1 VPRLIFKCPYLK
13 GGSHTTVQ
21 RENYLRYIATREG
34 VELLLEHPDWPATQ
48 KQKELIQQ
56 LNQDFPSAQTL
67 FEYEDYRKSPTRK
80 NAAELIDRV
89 LEDHF
94 LSVSG
99 KKRYMEYIAQRP
111 RVELHGAHGLFTGGD
126 RPVILSQAAQ
136 EVSQHT
142 GPIWLPIL
150 SLRREDAARLGYD
163 NAESW
168 RKLLTSHAPKMAQ
181 AMKIPLKDFRWYA
194 AFHNEG
200 HHPHV
205 HMICYSTNPSKGYL
219 TKSGIA
225 QIKSAL
231 VNDLFRNDLMEIYGR
246 QTEKRNSLSRETKE
260 VLNQLIQEMQETK
273 SLDNSHL
280 ADLLLQLADRL
291 RFTSGKKQYGYL
303 KAPLKSLVDEI
314 VDELEKE
321 PVVKEA
327 YGCWY
332 ELREEVLR
340 SYRDDLPERLP
351 LSQQKEFKNIKNLV
365 IHQASALNS
374 VSEIFISDEDASQEN
389 EMFLNDDLQDDME
402 SKMNDTFF
410 VGVME
415 YQLAKKCLIERKSDD
430 RNYEKAYDLFLQ
442 AAERGNVFAMYELGQ
457 LHRKGIG
464 CEYDKEKA
472 AEYFSQALKGFL
484 KIEEKKENSN
494 LQYRIGC
501 MYLYGIGTEV
511 DISKAEIWFRKSAE
525 GGNIDGEYQLAKLIL
540 DDLYRDPTKTKE
552 AIANLYKS
560 AQAGHARSQYL
571 LGKILLQGEGQYR
584 AEGIRWLTMSADQG
598 NEYAR
603 QFLVHQNDVAKA
615 AAFQSAGQLL
625 RQLGNLFREQTPVSA
640 IPTPQLVDQKLKR
653 KIQEKKKALGLKQGG
668 PEMR

>member
-1 VPRLIFKCPYLK
+1 MPRLIFKCPYLK

-168 RKLLTSHAPKMAQ
+168 RKLLTSHAPEMAQ

-205 HMICYSTNPSKGYL
+205 HMICYSADPSKGYL

-231 VNDLFRNDLMEIYGR
+231 VNDLFRNDLMEIYGQ
-246 QTEKRNSLSRETKE
+246 QTEERDSLSRETKE
-260 VLNQLIQEMQETK
+260 VLNQLIQKMQETK
-273 SLDNSHL
+273 SLDHSHL
-280 ADLLLQLADRL
+280 ADLLLQLSDRL

-327 YGCWY
+327 YACWY

-340 SYRDDLPERLP
+340 RYRDDLPERLP
-351 LSQQKEFKNIKNLV
+351 LSRQKEFKNIKNLV
-365 IHQASALNS
+365 IRQAMQLGKEIQEEAESL
-374 VSEIFISDEDASQEN
+374 SERAGPDPIPEASTHTGWASQ
-389 EMFLNDDLQDDME
+389 
-402 SKMNDTFF
+402 
-410 VGVME
+410 
-415 YQLAKKCLIERKSDD
+415 D
-430 RNYEKAYDLFLQ
+430 R
-442 AAERGNVFAMYELGQ
+442 
-457 LHRKGIG
+457 
-464 CEYDKEKA
+464 
-472 AEYFSQALKGFL
+472 
-484 KIEEKKENSN
+484 
-494 LQYRIGC
+494 YR
-501 MYLYGIGTEV
+501 
-511 DISKAEIWFRKSAE
+511 SAVQR
-525 GGNIDGEYQLAKLIL
+525 NA
-540 DDLYRDPTKTKE
+540 
-552 AIANLYKS
+552 
-560 AQAGHARSQYL
+560 
-571 LGKILLQGEGQYR
+571 
-584 AEGIRWLTMSADQG
+584 
-598 NEYAR
+598 
-603 QFLVHQNDVAKA
+603 V
-615 AAFQSAGQLL
+615 QLL
-625 RQLGNLFREQTPVSA
+625 RHLGNLFREQAPVSA
-640 IPTPQLVDQKLKR
+640 MPAPRLVDQKLRR
-653 KIQEKKKALGLKQGG
+653 KIQEKKKALGLKRGG